1 MDFLHHHSFTGGVI
15 EKHLHFSYYFKLLC
29 QIFPLL
35 HAVLSLY
42 TLFISYILPNSY
54 ISQVNIVYCPER
66 FIRSL
71 GRGIETAMMHSVET
85 KLTIPYFSVL
95 IVPRLSIDLLWFPS
109 RILGEEIGI
118 MHWCVLCHRF

>member
-42 TLFISYILPNSY
+42 ALFISYIFRLL
-54 ISQVNIVYCPER
+54 CPER

-71 GRGIETAMMHSVET
+71 GRGIETAMMHSVDT

-109 RILGEEIGI
+109 RILGEEIGF